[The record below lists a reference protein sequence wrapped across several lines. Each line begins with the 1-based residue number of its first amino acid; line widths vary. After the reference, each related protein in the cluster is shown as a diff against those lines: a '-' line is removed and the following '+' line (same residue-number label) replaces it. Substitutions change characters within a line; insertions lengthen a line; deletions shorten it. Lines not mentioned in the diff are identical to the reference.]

1 MANPLAPFGLKLNDR
16 DQLILTRIPSMELP
30 PSSRNSAHSPPL
42 RGRHLTNRMMIRR
55 VNSTNPDTI
64 SKQVKTHRRPAI
76 TSRIFQGIRSIF
88 QRHVTKPP
96 TYPIGEGVCYH
107 PDLNNLDEENTTDED
122 EPYSPQPSLNR
133 GDENLWIILSDPQS
147 RLTEAIPIATAG
159 LFLNPLEIPNINT
172 LAQIKRRGY
181 ITFK

>member
-1 MANPLAPFGLKLNDR
+1 MK
-16 DQLILTRIPSMELP
+16 LP
-30 PSSRNSAHSPPL
+30 PSSRNGAHSSPL
-42 RGRHLTNRMMIRR
+42 CRQHLTNCMMKRR

-64 SKQVKTHRRPAI
+64 CKQVKAHQRPTI

-96 TYPIGEGVCYH
+96 TYPMGEGVCYH
-107 PDLNNLDEENTTDED
+107 PELNNLDEETTTEED

-133 GDENLWIILSDPQS
+133 GDKNLWIILMGPRS
-147 RLTEAIPIATAG
+147 RWTEAIPVATAG
-159 LFLNPLEIPNINT
+159 LFLNPLEISNINT
-172 LAQIKRRGY
+172 LAQIKRKGY